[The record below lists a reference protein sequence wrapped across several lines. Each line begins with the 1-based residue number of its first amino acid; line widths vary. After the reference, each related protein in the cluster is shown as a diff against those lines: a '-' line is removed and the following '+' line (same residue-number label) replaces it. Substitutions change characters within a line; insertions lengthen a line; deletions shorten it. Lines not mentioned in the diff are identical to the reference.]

1 MTYKNIPLPIKS
13 NKQTRAY
20 VKAALSLGVYV
31 APITTG
37 WQILETDTENI
48 TKFETKPEAI
58 TAAEKALKNRKG
70 TIFIFN
76 KNCDL
81 VKSYSPKI

>member
-20 VKAALSLGVYV
+20 VKAALSLGIYV
-31 APITTG
+31 VPITTG

-48 TKFETKPEAI
+48 TKFKTKTEAI
-58 TAAEKALKNRKG
+58 TAAERILENREG

-81 VKSYSPKI
+81 VKRYNPKF